1 MLERRDLRCRFCGNS
16 EQQIEGLSAG
26 FNVFICNECLDA
38 GLDVSIDALLQA
50 LVELCKG
57 PG

>member
-1 MLERRDLRCRFCGNS
+1 LRCRFCGNS